1 MKKIKLFEEFVN
13 EALNPTEFER
23 AVKDLAYSMPN
34 HTNYEDVPSEE
45 QIINA
50 MKKYQKDLYKHST
63 PAQKKEAV
71 KKVVQ
76 ILSESVKES
85 YKSIPHNIKIAGK
98 YDVSVG
104 KYPTKQARVTIA
116 GFERHGDD
124 TDALY
129 LDDSD
134 SHKSLFGSFIVK
146 NSDMFKLEKGKHIT
160 CKTSKGEDAEI
171 TRVGDL

>member
-1 MKKIKLFEEFVN
+1 MKHIKLFEEFVN
-13 EALNPTEFER
+13 E
-23 AVKDLAYSMPN
+23 
-34 HTNYEDVPSEE
+34 
-45 QIINA
+45 
-50 MKKYQKDLYKHST
+50 
-63 PAQKKEAV
+63 
-71 KKVVQ
+71 
-76 ILSESVKES
+76 S
-85 YKSIPHNIKIAGK
+85 YKQVPYNVKIAGK
-98 YDVSVG
+98 YDVLVG